1 MRYKFDGFTEKAN
14 EALNLAIS
22 SASELGH
29 TYVGSEHLLL
39 GIIKAGG
46 GAAAN
51 ALDSRGVTAEKLE
64 DALRTSIGYGTP
76 TRLSPDYFTPRAKRV
91 IETAMAG
98 CVNMGKK
105 YVGTEHL
112 LLGILSEGDNY
123 AVSFLEQFGVDVP
136 ALTSEILS
144 VAGVS
149 GEETG
154 SGAAP
159 SSGKKG
165 KGTGKAP
172 TLEKFGRDLT
182 EAARKGKIDP
192 VIGRSEEIQRVI
204 QILCRR
210 TKNNPCLIGEPGV
223 GKTAIVEGLAQRIV
237 SGDVPDILLDK
248 RVFTLDLTGMV
259 AGTKYRGDFEE
270 RIRSVIDEV
279 SKSGNII
286 LFIDEVHTIIGAGS
300 AEGSTDAANILKPA
314 LARGEFQLIGA
325 TTIAEYR
332 KNIEKDSALER
343 RFQPVTVS
351 EPSED
356 DAVLILRGLKDKY
369 EAHHKVRITD
379 AAIDAA
385 VHLSARYIN
394 DRFLPDK
401 AIDLIDEAGS
411 RVRLGSCEMPQEE
424 KELEAKISAAD
435 ADKDEAVKAQDF
447 ERAARLRDEEAKLK
461 KQLDEQR
468 EARKKQK
475 AHISGEVTP
484 EDIAEIVSSWTG
496 VPVSQLTKEESERL
510 LSLEKVLHERLVG
523 QDEAV
528 TAVSKAIRRGRVGL
542 KDPKRPIGSFI
553 FLGPTGVGKTELAR
567 ALAEAM
573 FGSENR
579 MIRLD
584 MSEYMEKHTVSRL
597 VGSPP
602 GYVGFEEGGQLT
614 EQVRRHPYSV
624 ILFDE
629 IEKAHPDVFNI
640 LLQILEDG
648 VLTDSQG
655 RKVDFKNTVI
665 IMTSNIGARL
675 ITDKKVSFGF
685 TQSEDQ
691 KESESLR
698 EQVLGEL
705 KEAFRPEFLN
715 RVDDIIVFHKLNK
728 EEIALIARRMLKGLQ
743 SRLEN
748 LNIKAEFDDSA
759 ISALADKGF
768 DPVYGARPLRREIQ
782 SRIEDALSEKILDGS
797 VKNGDTVCC
806 KYENGFFVFNN
817 KAAAEE
823 TGEKGE

>member
-1 MRYKFDGFTEKAN
+1 MKYNFQGFTEKAN
-14 EALNLAIS
+14 EALNQAII
-22 SASELGH
+22 SAGAMGH

-39 GIIKAGG
+39 GLLRVGSG
-46 GAAAN
+46 VAATVLN
-51 ALDSRGVTAEKLE
+51 NSGITAEKVEEL
-64 DALRTSIGYGTP
+64 LRSSIGTGTP
-76 TRLSPDYFTPRAKRV
+76 TRLSPEYFTPRAKRV
-91 IETAMAG
+91 IENAMSG
-98 CVNMGKK
+98 CADMGKK

-112 LLGILSEGDNY
+112 LLGILGDGDNY
-123 AVSFLEQFGVDVP
+123 AIRFISELGADVAQLTTD
-136 ALTSEILS
+136 ALN
-144 VAGVS
+144 AS
-149 GEETG
+149 GFQAECISG
-154 SGAAP
+154 SP
-159 SSGKKG
+159 KKDAN
-165 KGTGKAP
+165 KKSGKAP

-182 EAARKGKIDP
+182 AAAKAGKIDP

-223 GKTAIVEGLAQRIV
+223 GKTAIVEGLAQKIV
-237 SGDVPDILLDK
+237 SGDVPDILENK

-279 SKSGNII
+279 TNSDDII

-300 AEGSTDAANILKPA
+300 AEGSTDAANILKPS
-314 LARGEFQLIGA
+314 LARGDLQLIGA
-325 TTIAEYR
+325 TTISEYR

-351 EPSED
+351 EPSVD
-356 DAVLILRGLKDKY
+356 DAILILKGLKDKY
-369 EAHHKVRITD
+369 EAHHKVRIPD
-379 AAIDAA
+379 SAIEAA
-385 VHLSARYIN
+385 VRLSDRYIN

-411 RVRLGSCEMPQEE
+411 KVRLSSSAAPEGLKDMED
-424 KELEAKISAAD
+424 KISAVEAEKED
-435 ADKDEAVKAQDF
+435 AINTQEF
-447 ERAARLRDEEAKLK
+447 ERAAALRDDEKKLREEL
-461 KQLDEQR
+461 E
-468 EARKKQK
+468 RKKQEWREK
-475 AHISGEVTP
+475 NSHITGEVTS
-484 EDIAEIVSSWTG
+484 EDIAELVSSWTG
-496 VPVSQLTKEESERL
+496 IPVVQLTEEESTRL
-510 LSLEKVLHERLVG
+510 LNLENVLHERLVG
-523 QDEAV
+523 QNEAV
-528 TAVSKAIRRGRVGL
+528 SAVSKAIRRGRVGL

-573 FGSENR
+573 FGSENM

-602 GYVGFEEGGQLT
+602 GYVGFDEGGQLT

-648 VLTDSQG
+648 ILTDSQG
-655 RKVDFKNTVI
+655 RRVDFKNTVI

-675 ITDKKVSFGF
+675 ITEKKVNFGF
-685 TQSEDQ
+685 TPESKADTEPDIKEKVMGQL
-691 KESESLR
+691 KES
-698 EQVLGEL
+698 
-705 KEAFRPEFLN
+705 FRPEFLN
-715 RVDDIIVFHKLNK
+715 RVDDIIVFHKLTHEDISK
-728 EEIALIARRMLKGLQ
+728 IAERMLVSLKK
-743 SRLEN
+743 RLEN
-748 LNIKAEFDDSA
+748 LNVSIDFDESA

-782 SRIEDALSEKILDGS
+782 SSIEDAISEKLLDGS
-797 VKNGDTVCC
+797 IKNGDKVYCDFADGTYNFKV
-806 KYENGFFVFNN
+806 
-817 KAAAEE
+817 
-823 TGEKGE
+823 